1 MVVVPEQA
9 FFADPRRAWLPGAVG
24 IAIAAGGIWLLAATA
39 HRDVG
44 IVVMPWGLLL
54 AGWSARKLWRR
65 PLLWF
70 DSGGL
75 RAQWPGVGQVP
86 WRHIESL
93 RLERRLHVAAL
104 VVDRNDLARR
114 LQPSRS
120 WARTLA
126 RLVGARDLAIP
137 VHGLSA
143 SPEQILAVV
152 ELAWRHV
159 QATRSALHAARPAGA
174 SAEPG

>member
-1 MVVVPEQA
+1 MVAVPAQA
-9 FFADPRRAWLPGAVG
+9 FFNDPRRAWLPGAVG
-24 IAIAAGGIWLLAATA
+24 VVIAGAGIWLIAATTYQ
-39 HRDVG
+39 DVG
-44 IVVMPWGLLL
+44 IAVMGWGLLL

-70 DSGGL
+70 DAGGL

-86 WRHIESL
+86 WRHIESV

-159 QATRSALHAARPAGA
+159 QATRSALHAARPDRAP
-174 SAEPG
+174 AEPT